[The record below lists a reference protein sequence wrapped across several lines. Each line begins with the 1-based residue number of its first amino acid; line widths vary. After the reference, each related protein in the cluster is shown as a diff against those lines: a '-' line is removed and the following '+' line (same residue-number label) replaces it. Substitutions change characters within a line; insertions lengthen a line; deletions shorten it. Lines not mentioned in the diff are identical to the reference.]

1 MGKLL
6 SFILLVV
13 VFSSCRINSNLML
26 KTDKYYEFSELN
38 DSIIN
43 SVQEYRIAPNDIIE
57 FSLFAND
64 GWRVLE
70 LVSGE
75 GQGSSGGN
83 NQRNMAG
90 RNVITYTVQQDGTI
104 KLPAIQDSSDIPV
117 AGLTIYEAED
127 SIANVYKQ
135 YFKNPYVQVRV
146 LNKRVIVFPG
156 GGGDAKVITLENN
169 NTTLMEVLASANG
182 IPPRGDASKIKLM
195 RKIDGVRYVYAIDL
209 STIEGLKYTDM
220 LVQANDYIYVEPVPE
235 VAREILSE
243 ISPIL
248 SILSST
254 FIIYSVFNTFS
265 Q

>member
-1 MGKLL
+1 MLKLL
-6 SFILLVV
+6 SFIVLIVA
-13 VFSSCRINSNLML
+13 FSSCRINTNLML
-26 KTDKYYEFSELN
+26 KTDKYYEFAELN
-38 DSIIN
+38 DSLLN
-43 SVQEYRIAPNDIIE
+43 SVEEYRIAPNDIIE

-75 GQGSSGGN
+75 GQNQAGGG
-83 NQRNMAG
+83 NQRNIAG
-90 RNVITYTVQQDGTI
+90 RNVITYTVQQDGTV
-104 KLPAIQDSSDIPV
+104 KLPALQDSADIPI

-135 YFKNPYVQVRV
+135 FFNNPYVQVRV

-156 GGGDAKVITLENN
+156 GGGDAKVVNLEYN

-182 IPPRGDASKIKLM
+182 IPPRGDASRIKLM
-195 RKIDGVRYVYAIDL
+195 RKIDGVRQVYAIDL

-235 VAREILSE
+235 VAREILTE
-243 ISPIL
+243 LSPIL